1 MAPLRT
7 QRRGLLRALCGL
19 CCAGAAHAAASG
31 GGSEG
36 EEAAAFLPAPPFG
49 PQANGGFFEKERR
62 VAPAA
67 GRKPHL
73 VFILLDDWGWGN
85 AGWNN
90 PSCAHV
96 TPTLDGL
103 VKDGIELSHHY
114 VFKYCSPTRSAI
126 QSGRAPYHVNV
137 LNAAPDVWE
146 PANPAAGAW
155 SADKVAARMFDA
167 VEDEKPFYVVCPD
180 GEMSNARFNGCVAWA
195 AEDVTKQRPP
205 LSRWTKQ
212 HGADFKRSV
221 PAK

>member
-1 MAPLRT
+1 ME
-7 QRRGLLRALCGL
+7 Q
-19 CCAGAAHAAASG
+19 
-31 GGSEG
+31 
-36 EEAAAFLPAPPFG
+36 FLQPDFAAPPFG

-67 GRKPHL
+67 GRRPHL

-96 TPTLDGL
+96 TPTLDGM

-126 QSGRAPYHVNV
+126 QSGRAPCHVNV

-146 PANPAAGAW
+146 PSNPAAGAAGMARQITAM
-155 SADKVAARMFDA
+155 SIKMAADVRGMATLDHS
-167 VEDEKPFYVVCPD
+167 EPSCTPHPTPLPD
-180 GEMSNARFNGCVAWA
+180 
-195 AEDVTKQRPP
+195 PLHP
-205 LSRWTKQ
+205 LSSACCWQRRT
-212 HGADFKRSV
+212 AAATAR
-221 PAK
+221 A

>member
-1 MAPLRT
+1 MRGVTSSWKQPPSRVSRMAPLRT

-31 GGSEG
+31 GGSE
-36 EEAAAFLPAPPFG
+36 EAAAFLPAAPFG

-62 VAPAA
+62 IAPAA
-67 GRKPHL
+67 GRRPHL

-146 PANPAAGAW
+146 PANPAAGA
-155 SADKVAARMFDA
+155 AGMAREMTGMGIKMAAANYSTHFFGKCASRQRRQRG
-167 VEDEKPFYVVCPD
+167 VEL
-180 GEMSNARFNGCVAWA
+180 
-195 AEDVTKQRPP
+195 TQ
-205 LSRWTKQ
+205 
-212 HGADFKRSV
+212 
-221 PAK
+221 